1 MPWYDEAVFY
11 HIYPL
16 GLLGAPK
23 QNDYGEPQHRLPAL
37 VPWLDH
43 LQALGVTALYI
54 GPLFQSVG
62 HGYETTDYRCVDSR
76 LGTNDDLRDLVAAA
90 HERGIRVVFDGVF
103 NHVGRDFF
111 AYRDLVERREESPYR
126 DWFVNVDFGGNNS
139 FGDGIS
145 YETWG
150 GYDLLVKLNQ
160 RNPAVRDYLLDTVR
174 FWVSEFD
181 VDGIRLD
188 TADVLDFDFM
198 HALRAL
204 ANQIKPD
211 FWLMG
216 EVIHGEYSRWVNG
229 DTLHAV
235 TNYSLHKAL
244 YSGHN
249 DHNYFEIAHTVK
261 RNYDMGGDRV
271 DGLRLY
277 NFVDNHDVNRIWTKL
292 ADKRHFYPVHVLE
305 YTLPGTPSIYYGSE
319 FAIEGERT
327 NYADDMLRPALALSD
342 FDDSPWPA
350 FFARLAQ
357 VRHETPA
364 LSYGEYRELAL
375 TNRQYA
381 FARLLP
387 QGSVIVTVNN
397 DDNAATLQVDAL
409 GASAYEGAL
418 TGQVA
423 KAQDGRVSLSTDAC
437 SGDIW
442 RPVEAAGDDT
452 TAAAAEAQAQA
463 AAQAQ
468 AEADA
473 QATAMA
479 AADAQ
484 RQVDDQWAAQAQAF
498 SQAQRAADDQRSAEK
513 AQLQALEAARQAAEK
528 AAAQEAAARAEQ
540 RAAEE
545 DLLARVRDAV
555 ATQAEAEVS
564 DEETASADE
573 GETSGDAAASGQPET
588 PQLTMDFFLGKEKP
602 YEEMSVQELQLSVL
616 AQLAMRGE
624 VTPQMRKDV
633 AENVYHDS
641 LVNWAKSFD

>member
-23 QNDYGEPQHRLPAL
+23 QNDYGEPQHRLAQL

-43 LQALGVTALYI
+43 LQRLGVTALYI

-62 HGYETTDYRCVDSR
+62 HGYETCDYRQVDSR

-90 HERGIRVVFDGVF
+90 HERGIRVVLDGVF

-111 AYRDLVERREESPYR
+111 AYRDLVSRREESPYR
-126 DWFVNVDFGGNNS
+126 DWFVNVNFGGNNS
-139 FGDGIS
+139 FDDGLS

-188 TADVLDFDFM
+188 AADVLDFDFM

-327 NYADDMLRPALALSD
+327 NYADDMLRPALTLSD
-342 FDDSPWPA
+342 FDASPWPA
-350 FFARLAQ
+350 FFARLGQ

-387 QGSVIVTVNN
+387 GGSVIVTVNN
-397 DDNAATLQVDAL
+397 DDNPATLQVDAL
-409 GASAYEGAL
+409 GAQAYEGAL
-418 TGQVA
+418 TGQVVR
-423 KAQDGRVSLSTDAC
+423 AQNGQVALPTDAC

-442 RPVEAAGDDT
+442 RPVEAANN
-452 TAAAAEAQAQA
+452 AAAA

-468 AEADA
+468 ADADA
-473 QATAMA
+473 QAVAMA

-498 SQAQRAADDQRSAEK
+498 SQAQRAADDQR
-513 AQLQALEAARQAAEK
+513 AQDQAQADALKAAREAAEK
-528 AAAQEAAARAEQ
+528 AAAQEAAAQAEKRAL
-540 RAAEE
+540 EE

-555 ATQAEAEVS
+555 AAEAVAAVS
-564 DEETASADE
+564 AESSEAAGDKKTPNDTAAQ
-573 GETSGDAAASGQPET
+573 GRAAT

-616 AQLAMRGE
+616 AQMAMRGE
-624 VTPQMRKDV
+624 VTSQMRKDV

-641 LVNWAKSFD
+641 LVNWAKSFN

>member
-23 QNDYGEPQHRLPAL
+23 QNDYGEPQHRLVRL

-43 LQALGVTALYI
+43 LQRLGVTALYV

-62 HGYETTDYRCVDSR
+62 HGYETCDYRQVDSR
-76 LGTNDDLRDLVAAA
+76 LGANDDLRDLVAAA

-139 FGDGIS
+139 FDDGLS

-188 TADVLDFDFM
+188 AADVLDFDFM

-327 NYADDMLRPALALSD
+327 NYADDMLRPALTLSD
-342 FDDSPWPA
+342 FDASPWPA
-350 FFARLAQ
+350 FFARLGQ

-387 QGSVIVTVNN
+387 GGSVIVTVNN
-397 DDNAATLQVDAL
+397 DDNPATLQVDAL
-409 GASAYEGAL
+409 GAQAYEGAL

-423 KAQDGRVSLSTDAC
+423 LAQNGQVALPTDAC

-442 RPVEAAGDDT
+442 RPVEAANN
-452 TAAAAEAQAQA
+452 AAAA

-468 AEADA
+468 ADADA
-473 QATAMA
+473 QAAAMA

-498 SQAQRAADDQRSAEK
+498 SQAQRAADDQR
-513 AQLQALEAARQAAEK
+513 AQDQAQADALKAAREAAEK
-528 AAAQEAAARAEQ
+528 AAAQEAAAQAEKRAL
-540 RAAEE
+540 EE

-555 ATQAEAEVS
+555 AAEAVAAVS
-564 DEETASADE
+564 AEGSEAAGDKKTPNDTAAQ
-573 GETSGDAAASGQPET
+573 GRAAT

-616 AQLAMRGE
+616 AQMAMRGE
-624 VTPQMRKDV
+624 VTSQMRKDV

-641 LVNWAKSFD
+641 LVNWAKSFN

>member
-23 QNDYGEPQHRLPAL
+23 QNDYGEPQHRLVLL

-43 LQALGVTALYI
+43 LQRLGVTALYI

-62 HGYETTDYRCVDSR
+62 HGYETCDYRQVDSR

-139 FGDGIS
+139 FDDGLS

-188 TADVLDFDFM
+188 AADVLDFDFM

-327 NYADDMLRPALALSD
+327 NYADDMLRPALTLSD
-342 FDDSPWPA
+342 FDASPWPA
-350 FFARLAQ
+350 FFARLGQ

-387 QGSVIVTVNN
+387 GGSVIVTVNN
-397 DDNAATLQVDAL
+397 DDNPAILQVDAL
-409 GASAYEGAL
+409 GAQAYEGAL

-423 KAQDGRVSLSTDAC
+423 LAQNGQVALPTDAC

-442 RPVEAAGDDT
+442 RPVEAANS
-452 TAAAAEAQAQA
+452 AAAA

-468 AEADA
+468 ADADA
-473 QATAMA
+473 QAAAMA

-498 SQAQRAADDQRSAEK
+498 SQAQRAADDQR
-513 AQLQALEAARQAAEK
+513 AQDQAQADALKAAREAAEK
-528 AAAQEAAARAEQ
+528 AAAQEAAAQAEKRAL
-540 RAAEE
+540 EE

-555 ATQAEAEVS
+555 AAEAVAAVS
-564 DEETASADE
+564 AEGSEAAGDKKTPNDTAAQ
-573 GETSGDAAASGQPET
+573 GRAAT

-602 YEEMSVQELQLSVL
+602 YEEMTVQELQLSVL
-616 AQLAMRGE
+616 AQMAMRGE

-641 LVNWAKSFD
+641 LVNWAKSFN

>member
-23 QNDYGEPQHRLPAL
+23 QNDYGEPQHRLVRL

-43 LQALGVTALYI
+43 LQRLGVTALYI

-62 HGYETTDYRCVDSR
+62 HGYETCDYRQVDSR

-111 AYRDLVERREESPYR
+111 AYRDLVSRREESPYR

-139 FGDGIS
+139 FDDGLS

-188 TADVLDFDFM
+188 AADVLDFDFM

-327 NYADDMLRPALALSD
+327 NYADDMLRPALTLSD
-342 FDDSPWPA
+342 FDASPWPA
-350 FFARLAQ
+350 FFARLGQ

-387 QGSVIVTVNN
+387 GGSVIVTVNN
-397 DDNAATLQVDAL
+397 DDNPATLQVDAL
-409 GASAYEGAL
+409 GAQAYEGAL
-418 TGQVA
+418 TGQVVR
-423 KAQDGRVSLSTDAC
+423 AQNGQVALPTDAC

-442 RPVEAAGDDT
+442 RPVEAANN
-452 TAAAAEAQAQA
+452 AAAA

-468 AEADA
+468 ADADA
-473 QATAMA
+473 QAVAMA

-498 SQAQRAADDQRSAEK
+498 SQAQRAADDQR
-513 AQLQALEAARQAAEK
+513 AQDQAQADALKAAREAAEK
-528 AAAQEAAARAEQ
+528 AAAQEAAAQAEKRAL
-540 RAAEE
+540 EE

-555 ATQAEAEVS
+555 AAEAVAAVS
-564 DEETASADE
+564 AESSEAAGDKKIPNDTAAQ
-573 GETSGDAAASGQPET
+573 GRAAT

-602 YEEMSVQELQLSVL
+602 YEEMTVQELQLSVL
-616 AQLAMRGE
+616 AQMAMRGE
-624 VTPQMRKDV
+624 VTSQMRKDV

-641 LVNWAKSFD
+641 LVNWAKSFN

>member
-23 QNDYGEPQHRLPAL
+23 QNDYGEPQHRLAQL

-43 LQALGVTALYI
+43 LQRLGVTALYI

-76 LGTNDDLRDLVAAA
+76 LGTNDDLRNLVSAA
-90 HERGIRVVFDGVF
+90 HDRGIRVVFDGVF

-111 AYRDLVERREESPYR
+111 AYRDLVERREKSPYR

-139 FGDGIS
+139 FGDGVS

-150 GYDLLVKLNQ
+150 GYDHLIKLNQ
-160 RNPAVRDYLLDTVR
+160 RNGQVVQYLCDTVR
-174 FWVSEFD
+174 FWVDEFD
-181 VDGIRLD
+181 IDGIRLD
-188 TADVLDFDFM
+188 AADVLDFDFM
-198 HALRAL
+198 HALRQV
-204 ANQIKPD
+204 ANEVKPD

-327 NYADDMLRPALALSD
+327 NWADDMLRPALSLAD
-342 FDDSPWPA
+342 FADSPWPA
-350 FFARLAQ
+350 FFARLGR

-381 FARLLP
+381 FARLLS

-397 DDNAATLQVDAL
+397 DDNPATLQVDAL
-409 GASAYEGAL
+409 GAQAYEGAL
-418 TGQVA
+418 TGQVVL
-423 KAQDGRVSLSTDAC
+423 AQNGQVALPTDAC

-442 RPVEAAGDDT
+442 RPVEAANS
-452 TAAAAEAQAQA
+452 AAAA

-468 AEADA
+468 ADADA
-473 QATAMA
+473 QAAAMA

-484 RQVDDQWAAQAQAF
+484 RQADDQWAAQAQAF
-498 SQAQRAADDQRSAEK
+498 SQAQRAADDQRAQDQAQAE
-513 AQLQALEAARQAAEK
+513 ALKAAREAAEK
-528 AAAQEAAARAEQ
+528 AAAQEAAAQAEKRAL
-540 RAAEE
+540 EE

-555 ATQAEAEVS
+555 AAEAAAEATA
-564 DEETASADE
+564 EESAPD
-573 GETSGDAAASGQPET
+573 GCETPGGAAAQGQPET
-588 PQLTMDFFLGKEKP
+588 LQLTMDFFLGKEKP

-616 AQLAMRGE
+616 AQMAMRGE

-641 LVNWAKSFD
+641 LVNWAKSFN

>member
-23 QNDYGEPQHRLPAL
+23 QNDYGEPVHRLPRL

-43 LQALGVTALYI
+43 LQRLGVTALYI

-62 HGYETTDYRCVDSR
+62 HGYETCDYRQVDSR

-111 AYRDLVERREESPYR
+111 AYRDLVSRREESPYR
-126 DWFVNVDFGGNNS
+126 DWFVNVNFGGNNS
-139 FGDGIS
+139 FDDGLS

-188 TADVLDFDFM
+188 AADVLDFDFM

-327 NYADDMLRPALALSD
+327 NYADDMLRPALTLSD
-342 FDDSPWPA
+342 FGASPWPA
-350 FFARLAQ
+350 FFARLGQ

-387 QGSVIVTVNN
+387 GGSVIVTVNN
-397 DDNAATLQVDAL
+397 DDNPATLQVDAL
-409 GASAYEGAL
+409 GAQAYEGAL
-418 TGQVA
+418 TGQVVR
-423 KAQDGRVSLSTDAC
+423 AQNGQVALPTDAC

-442 RPVEAAGDDT
+442 RPVEAANN
-452 TAAAAEAQAQA
+452 AAAA

-468 AEADA
+468 ADADA
-473 QATAMA
+473 QAVAMA

-498 SQAQRAADDQRSAEK
+498 SQAQRAADDQR
-513 AQLQALEAARQAAEK
+513 AQDQAQADALKAAREAAEK
-528 AAAQEAAARAEQ
+528 AAAQEAAAQAEKRAL
-540 RAAEE
+540 EE

-555 ATQAEAEVS
+555 AAEAVAAVS
-564 DEETASADE
+564 AESSEAAGDKKTPNDTAAQ
-573 GETSGDAAASGQPET
+573 GRAAT

-602 YEEMSVQELQLSVL
+602 YEEMTVQELQLSVL
-616 AQLAMRGE
+616 AQMAMRGE
-624 VTPQMRKDV
+624 VTSQMRKDV

-641 LVNWAKSFD
+641 LVNWAKSFN

>member
-23 QNDYGEPQHRLPAL
+23 QNDYGEPQHRLVRL

-43 LQALGVTALYI
+43 LQRLGVTALYI

-62 HGYETTDYRCVDSR
+62 HGYETCDYRQVDSR

-139 FGDGIS
+139 FDDGLS

-188 TADVLDFDFM
+188 AADVLDFDFM

-327 NYADDMLRPALALSD
+327 NYADDMLRPALTLSD
-342 FDDSPWPA
+342 FDASPWPA
-350 FFARLAQ
+350 FFVRLGQ

-387 QGSVIVTVNN
+387 GGSVIVTVNN
-397 DDNAATLQVDAL
+397 DDNPATLQVDAL
-409 GASAYEGAL
+409 GAQAYEGAL

-423 KAQDGRVSLSTDAC
+423 LAQNGQVALPTDAC

-442 RPVEAAGDDT
+442 RPVEAANN
-452 TAAAAEAQAQA
+452 AAAA

-468 AEADA
+468 ADADA
-473 QATAMA
+473 QAAAMA

-484 RQVDDQWAAQAQAF
+484 RQADDQWAAQAQAF
-498 SQAQRAADDQRSAEK
+498 SQAQRAADDQR
-513 AQLQALEAARQAAEK
+513 AQDQAQADALKAAREAAEK
-528 AAAQEAAARAEQ
+528 AAAQEAAAQAEKRAL
-540 RAAEE
+540 EE

-555 ATQAEAEVS
+555 AAEAVAAVS
-564 DEETASADE
+564 AEGSEAAGDKKTPNDTAAQ
-573 GETSGDAAASGQPET
+573 GRAAT

-616 AQLAMRGE
+616 AQMAMRGE
-624 VTPQMRKDV
+624 VTSQMRKDV

-641 LVNWAKSFD
+641 LVNWAKSFN

>member
-23 QNDYGEPQHRLPAL
+23 QNDYCEPQHRLVRL

-43 LQALGVTALYI
+43 LQRLGVTALYI

-62 HGYETTDYRCVDSR
+62 HGYETCDYRQVDSR

-111 AYRDLVERREESPYR
+111 AYRDLVSRREESPYR
-126 DWFVNVDFGGNNS
+126 DWFVNVNFGGNNS
-139 FGDGIS
+139 FDDGLS

-188 TADVLDFDFM
+188 AADVLDFDFM

-327 NYADDMLRPALALSD
+327 NYADDMLRPALTLSD
-342 FDDSPWPA
+342 FDASPWPA
-350 FFARLAQ
+350 FFARLGQ

-387 QGSVIVTVNN
+387 GGSVIVTVNN
-397 DDNAATLQVDAL
+397 DDNPATLQVDAL
-409 GASAYEGAL
+409 GAQAYEGAL
-418 TGQVA
+418 TGQVVR
-423 KAQDGRVSLSTDAC
+423 AQNGQVALPTDAC

-442 RPVEAAGDDT
+442 RPVEAANN
-452 TAAAAEAQAQA
+452 AAAA

-468 AEADA
+468 ADADA
-473 QATAMA
+473 QAVAMA

-498 SQAQRAADDQRSAEK
+498 SQAQRAADDQR
-513 AQLQALEAARQAAEK
+513 AQDQAQADALKAAREAAEK
-528 AAAQEAAARAEQ
+528 AAAQEAAAQAEKRAL
-540 RAAEE
+540 EE

-555 ATQAEAEVS
+555 AAEAVAAVS
-564 DEETASADE
+564 AESSEAAGDKKTPNDTAAQ
-573 GETSGDAAASGQPET
+573 GRAAT

-602 YEEMSVQELQLSVL
+602 YEEMTVQELQLSVL
-616 AQLAMRGE
+616 AQMAMRGE
-624 VTPQMRKDV
+624 VTSQMRKDV

-641 LVNWAKSFD
+641 LVNWAKSFN

>member
-23 QNDYGEPQHRLPAL
+23 QNDYGEPQHRLVRL

-43 LQALGVTALYI
+43 LQRLGVTALYI

-62 HGYETTDYRCVDSR
+62 HGYETCDYRQVDSR

-111 AYRDLVERREESPYR
+111 AYRDLVSRREESPYR
-126 DWFVNVDFGGNNS
+126 DWFVNVNFGGNNS
-139 FGDGIS
+139 FDDGLS

-188 TADVLDFDFM
+188 AADVLDFDFM

-327 NYADDMLRPALALSD
+327 NYADDMLRPALTLSD
-342 FDDSPWPA
+342 FDASPWPA
-350 FFARLAQ
+350 FFARLGQ

-387 QGSVIVTVNN
+387 GGSVIVTVNN
-397 DDNAATLQVDAL
+397 DDNPATLQVDAL
-409 GASAYEGAL
+409 GAQAYEGAL
-418 TGQVA
+418 TGQVVR
-423 KAQDGRVSLSTDAC
+423 AQNGQVALPTDAC

-442 RPVEAAGDDT
+442 RPVEAANN
-452 TAAAAEAQAQA
+452 AAAA

-468 AEADA
+468 ADADA
-473 QATAMA
+473 QAVAMA

-498 SQAQRAADDQRSAEK
+498 SQAQRAADDQR
-513 AQLQALEAARQAAEK
+513 AQDQAQADALKAAREAAEK
-528 AAAQEAAARAEQ
+528 AAAQEAAAQAEKRAL
-540 RAAEE
+540 EE

-555 ATQAEAEVS
+555 AAEAVAAVS
-564 DEETASADE
+564 AESSEAAGDKETPND
-573 GETSGDAAASGQPET
+573 TAAQGRAAT

-602 YEEMSVQELQLSVL
+602 YEEMTVQELQLSVL
-616 AQLAMRGE
+616 AQMAMRGE
-624 VTPQMRKDV
+624 VTSQMRKDV

-641 LVNWAKSFD
+641 LVNWAKSFN

>member
-23 QNDYGEPQHRLPAL
+23 QNDYGEPQHRLVRL

-43 LQALGVTALYI
+43 LQRLGVTALYI

-62 HGYETTDYRCVDSR
+62 HGYETCDYRQVDSR

-111 AYRDLVERREESPYR
+111 AYRDLVSRREESPYR

-139 FGDGIS
+139 FDDGLS

-188 TADVLDFDFM
+188 AADVLDFDFM

-204 ANQIKPD
+204 TNQIKPD

-327 NYADDMLRPALALSD
+327 NYADDMLRPALTLSD
-342 FDDSPWPA
+342 FDASPWPA
-350 FFARLAQ
+350 FFARLGQ

-387 QGSVIVTVNN
+387 GGSVIVTVNN
-397 DDNAATLQVDAL
+397 DDNPATLQVDAL
-409 GASAYEGAL
+409 GAQAYEGAL
-418 TGQVA
+418 TGQVVR
-423 KAQDGRVSLSTDAC
+423 AQNGQVALPTDAC

-442 RPVEAAGDDT
+442 RPVEAANN
-452 TAAAAEAQAQA
+452 AAAA

-468 AEADA
+468 ADADA
-473 QATAMA
+473 QAVAMA

-498 SQAQRAADDQRSAEK
+498 SQAQRAADDQR
-513 AQLQALEAARQAAEK
+513 AQDQAQADALKAAREAAEK
-528 AAAQEAAARAEQ
+528 AAAQEAAAQAEKRAL
-540 RAAEE
+540 EE

-555 ATQAEAEVS
+555 AAEAVAAVS
-564 DEETASADE
+564 AESSEAAGDKKTPN
-573 GETSGDAAASGQPET
+573 DAAAQGRAAT

-616 AQLAMRGE
+616 AQMAMRGE
-624 VTPQMRKDV
+624 VTSQMRKDV

-641 LVNWAKSFD
+641 LVNWAKSFN

>member
-23 QNDYGEPQHRLPAL
+23 QNDYGEPQHRLVRL

-43 LQALGVTALYI
+43 LQRLGVTALYI

-62 HGYETTDYRCVDSR
+62 HGYETCDYRQVDSR

-139 FGDGIS
+139 FDDGLS

-188 TADVLDFDFM
+188 AADVLDFDFM

-327 NYADDMLRPALALSD
+327 NYADDMLRPALTLSD
-342 FDDSPWPA
+342 FDASPWPA
-350 FFARLAQ
+350 FFARLGQ

-381 FARLLP
+381 FARLLSG
-387 QGSVIVTVNN
+387 GSVIVTVNN
-397 DDNAATLQVDAL
+397 DDNPATLQVDAL
-409 GASAYEGAL
+409 GAQAYEGAL

-423 KAQDGRVSLSTDAC
+423 LAQNGQVALPTDAC

-442 RPVEAAGDDT
+442 RPVEAANN
-452 TAAAAEAQAQA
+452 AAAA

-468 AEADA
+468 ADADA
-473 QATAMA
+473 QAAAMA

-484 RQVDDQWAAQAQAF
+484 RQADDQWAAQAQAF
-498 SQAQRAADDQRSAEK
+498 SQAQRTADDQR
-513 AQLQALEAARQAAEK
+513 AQDQAQADALKAAREAAEK
-528 AAAQEAAARAEQ
+528 AAAQEAAAQAEKRAL
-540 RAAEE
+540 EE

-555 ATQAEAEVS
+555 AAEAVAAVS
-564 DEETASADE
+564 AEGSEAAGDKKTPNDTAAQ
-573 GETSGDAAASGQPET
+573 GRAAT

-616 AQLAMRGE
+616 AQMAMRGE
-624 VTPQMRKDV
+624 VTSQMRKDV

-641 LVNWAKSFD
+641 LVNWAKSFN

>member
-23 QNDYGEPQHRLPAL
+23 QNDYGEPQHRLVRL

-43 LQALGVTALYI
+43 LQRLGVTALYI

-62 HGYETTDYRCVDSR
+62 HGYETCDYRQVDSR

-126 DWFVNVDFGGNNS
+126 DWFVNVNFGGNNS
-139 FGDGIS
+139 FGDGLS

-174 FWVSEFD
+174 FWVAEFD

-188 TADVLDFDFM
+188 AADVLDFDFM

-327 NYADDMLRPALALSD
+327 NYADDMLRPALTLSD
-342 FDDSPWPA
+342 FDASPWPA
-350 FFARLAQ
+350 FFARLGQ

-387 QGSVIVTVNN
+387 GGSVIVTVNN
-397 DDNAATLQVDAL
+397 DDNPATLQVDAL
-409 GASAYEGAL
+409 GAQAYEGAL

-423 KAQDGRVSLSTDAC
+423 LAQNGQVALPTDAC

-442 RPVEAAGDDT
+442 RPVEAANN
-452 TAAAAEAQAQA
+452 AAAA

-468 AEADA
+468 ADADA
-473 QATAMA
+473 QAAAMA

-498 SQAQRAADDQRSAEK
+498 SQAQRVADDQR
-513 AQLQALEAARQAAEK
+513 AQDQAQADALKAAREAAEK
-528 AAAQEAAARAEQ
+528 AAAQEAAAQAEKRAL
-540 RAAEE
+540 EE

-555 ATQAEAEVS
+555 AAEAVAAVS
-564 DEETASADE
+564 AEGSEAAGDKKTPNDTAAQ
-573 GETSGDAAASGQPET
+573 GRAAT

-616 AQLAMRGE
+616 AQMAMRGE
-624 VTPQMRKDV
+624 VTSQMRKDV

-641 LVNWAKSFD
+641 LVNWAKSFN

>member
-23 QNDYGEPQHRLPAL
+23 QNDYGEPQHRLVRL

-43 LQALGVTALYI
+43 LQRLGVTALYI

-62 HGYETTDYRCVDSR
+62 HGYETCDYRQVDSR

-111 AYRDLVERREESPYR
+111 AYRDLVSRREESPYR
-126 DWFVNVDFGGNNS
+126 DWFVNVNFGGNNS
-139 FGDGIS
+139 FDDGLS

-160 RNPAVRDYLLDTVR
+160 RNPAVRDFLLDTVR

-188 TADVLDFDFM
+188 AADVLDFDFM

-327 NYADDMLRPALALSD
+327 NYADDMLRPALTLSD
-342 FDDSPWPA
+342 FDASPWPA
-350 FFARLAQ
+350 FFARLGQ

-387 QGSVIVTVNN
+387 GGSVIVTVNN
-397 DDNAATLQVDAL
+397 DDNPATLQVDAL
-409 GASAYEGAL
+409 GAQAYEGAL
-418 TGQVA
+418 TGQVVR
-423 KAQDGRVSLSTDAC
+423 AQNGQVALPTDAC

-442 RPVEAAGDDT
+442 RPVEAANN
-452 TAAAAEAQAQA
+452 AAAA

-468 AEADA
+468 ADADA
-473 QATAMA
+473 QAVAMA
-479 AADAQ
+479 ATDAQ

-498 SQAQRAADDQRSAEK
+498 SQAQRAADDQR
-513 AQLQALEAARQAAEK
+513 AQDQAQADALKAAREAAEK
-528 AAAQEAAARAEQ
+528 AAAQEAAAQAEKRAL
-540 RAAEE
+540 EE

-555 ATQAEAEVS
+555 AAEAVAAVS
-564 DEETASADE
+564 AEGSEAAGDKKTPNDTAAQ
-573 GETSGDAAASGQPET
+573 GRAAT

-602 YEEMSVQELQLSVL
+602 YEEMTVQELQLSVL
-616 AQLAMRGE
+616 AQMAMRGE
-624 VTPQMRKDV
+624 VTSQMRKDV

-641 LVNWAKSFD
+641 LVNWAKSFN

>member
-23 QNDYGEPQHRLPAL
+23 QNDYGKPQHRLVRL

-43 LQALGVTALYI
+43 LQRLGVTALYI

-62 HGYETTDYRCVDSR
+62 HGYETCDYRQVDSR

-111 AYRDLVERREESPYR
+111 AYRDLVSRREESPYR

-139 FGDGIS
+139 FDDGLS

-188 TADVLDFDFM
+188 AADVLDFDFM

-327 NYADDMLRPALALSD
+327 NYADDMLRPALTLSD
-342 FDDSPWPA
+342 FDASPWPA
-350 FFARLAQ
+350 FFARLGQ

-387 QGSVIVTVNN
+387 GGSVIVTVNN
-397 DDNAATLQVDAL
+397 DDNPATLQVDAL
-409 GASAYEGAL
+409 GAQAYEGAL
-418 TGQVA
+418 TGQVVR
-423 KAQDGRVSLSTDAC
+423 AQNGQVALPTDAC

-442 RPVEAAGDDT
+442 RPVEAANN
-452 TAAAAEAQAQA
+452 AAAA

-468 AEADA
+468 ADADA
-473 QATAMA
+473 QAVAMA

-498 SQAQRAADDQRSAEK
+498 SQAQRAADDQR
-513 AQLQALEAARQAAEK
+513 AQDQAQADALKAAREAAEK
-528 AAAQEAAARAEQ
+528 AAAQEAAAQAEKRAL
-540 RAAEE
+540 EE

-555 ATQAEAEVS
+555 AAEAVAAVS
-564 DEETASADE
+564 AESSEAAGDKKTPNDTAAQ
-573 GETSGDAAASGQPET
+573 GRAAT

-602 YEEMSVQELQLSVL
+602 YEEMTVQELQLSVL
-616 AQLAMRGE
+616 AQMAMRGE
-624 VTPQMRKDV
+624 VTSQMRKDV

-641 LVNWAKSFD
+641 LVNWAKSFN